1 MLFCIHY
8 LIPANWW
15 PIYFGLPQRSS
26 ISFSCLWFMFM
37 LPFIFRLFEW
47 KRFWIWTC
55 CCFFIVCLY
64 LYYHWRSRYVEI
76 QLTTSTLPHFC
87 AIPKPGHCHVL
98 CSMVWNQRWLFVL
111 LIMVELLNIT
121 VQFFFY
127 NAVNYN
133 LFYSIKWIAR
143 NAFGRLF
150 HHSK

>member
-1 MLFCIHY
+1 MYSIFLAKISIWKILHFWSFWMEAILNMDMLV
-8 LIPANWW
+8 
-15 PIYFGLPQRSS
+15 
-26 ISFSCLWFMFM
+26 
-37 LPFIFRLFEW
+37 
-47 KRFWIWTC
+47 
-55 CCFFIVCLY
+55 FFIVCLY
-64 LYYHWRSRYVEI
+64 LYYHWRSRYVGI

-111 LIMVELLNIT
+111 LIMVELLNIK

-150 HHSK
+150 HHSKSKPNTE